1 MKLTKRQLKRI
12 IREEYSRLKRR
23 GLIKESPMTPSIENQ
38 LEIFE
43 NKLVRICGEAYQYG
57 ELTDALQND
66 MFEGDGIYGCEQ
78 VLFVCDDDTLADEI
92 KAFCRRCVAQSSSY
106 DRY

>member
-43 NKLVRICGEAYQYG
+43 NKLVRICGDDYQYG

-66 MFEGDGIYGCEQ
+66 MYEGDGIYSCEQ
-78 VLFVCDDDTLADEI
+78 VLMVCDDAEVAAEI
-92 KAFCRRCVAQSSSY
+92 KRFCRNCLAQS
-106 DRY
+106 RY